1 METNLTLF
9 QSIQVFL
16 KAQSSD
22 QFFLLYINDLP
33 GGIKSK
39 VRLFADDTMYSKR
52 ISNECSKKI

>member
-1 METNLTLF
+1 METNLTSF